1 MKKPIMKKEDLD
13 KEFIEVSGDKT
24 CHIPLLQATKL
35 LGLKYKALP
44 TIKIRAKDLAKMV
57 CFLENE
63 KDKDLEEY
71 QNHIFLIKEKLIPQD
86 YPKVKDKLKEQFKP
100 SSSKSK
106 DKDVSLFT
114 NNCIFLELDYW
125 AIKMKASLG
134 KTMPMIL
141 SDGET
146 QQELTLH

>member
-13 KEFIEVSGDKT
+13 KSFIKVLGDKT
-24 CHIPLLQATKL
+24 CHSPLLQATKL

-44 TIKIRAKDLAKMV
+44 TIKIMAKDLAKMV
-57 CFLENE
+57 SFLENE
-63 KDKDLEEY
+63 KANDLEEY
-71 QNHIFLIKEKLIPQD
+71 QNHIFLIKEKLIPQE

-100 SSSKSK
+100 SSPKSK

-125 AIKMKASLG
+125 AVKMKESLGG

-141 SDGET
+141 SEEIK
-146 QQELTLH
+146 QELTLH